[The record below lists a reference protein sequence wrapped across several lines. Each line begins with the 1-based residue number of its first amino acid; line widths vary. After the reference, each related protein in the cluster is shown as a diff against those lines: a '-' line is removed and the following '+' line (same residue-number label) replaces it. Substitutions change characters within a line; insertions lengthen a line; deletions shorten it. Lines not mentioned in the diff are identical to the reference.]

1 MSQHVVRRSLGREQE
16 FPSDLVDEILC
27 WSCEG
32 RPSRALQLA
41 FVCRLWYDRFKAADR
56 LWPLVVRR
64 LQPNLPIAV
73 RTATYLRVRDSIA
86 AAKKL
91 HPLEPLSLHPIEE
104 CTLEFAC
111 PMYAEGLRVVAP

>member
-1 MSQHVVRRSLGREQE
+1 LI
-16 FPSDLVDEILC
+16 DEILC

-64 LQPNLPIAV
+64 LQPKVMIAV
-73 RTATYLRVRDSIA
+73 RTATYLRVLESIA
-86 AAKKL
+86 ATKKL
-91 HPLEPLSLHPIEE
+91 YPLAGPLRSVFDAGP
-104 CTLEFAC
+104 CSQC
-111 PMYAEGLRVVAP
+111 RR